1 MKTKQEKKVIDTNRD
16 ELAQSIAD
24 ALNQFNKDGEKVAFF
39 LDGFD
44 SSPTEFT
51 EFISTGA
58 TMLDIA
64 VSNRPHGG
72 IAVGRITEI
81 TGLEGTGKSLVSAHI
96 MANTQKMGGVA
107 VLIDTET
114 AVNPEFY
121 QAIGLDLKKLV
132 WVEAPTVEDVFDRMV
147 HLIEHIRKNPANNN
161 KIVTIVVDSVA
172 AASTKKEME
181 ADFSK
186 DGYATDKAIIIS
198 KAMRKITGMIARQKI
213 ALVFTNQ
220 LRQKMNAPAFSDPWT
235 TSGGKAIAFHAS
247 TRIRLAMVEKLK
259 NADKEI
265 IGVSVKANVVK
276 NRLGPPHRTAEFE
289 VYFNS
294 GINDFGSWL
303 TVMKENKII
312 KQAGPWYTYTDAA
325 TGEETKFQSK
335 DFQKF
340 LESDPVRKEKL
351 YTQICDSL
359 IMKYQQDPTL
369 IEPAISELTDQDDD
383 SQELST
389 KTLLNG

>member
-1 MKTKQEKKVIDTNRD
+1 MAKSNEKKVVQTDRD

-24 ALNQFNKDGEKVAFF
+24 ALNKFNKDGEKIAFF
-39 LDGFD
+39 LDGAD
-44 SSPTEFT
+44 GAPTEFT
-51 EFISTGA
+51 EFVSTGA

-81 TGLEGTGKSLVSAHI
+81 TGLEGSGKSLVCAHL

-114 AVNPEFY
+114 AVNREFY

-132 WVEAPTVEDVFDRMV
+132 WIEAPTVEDVFDRMV
-147 HLIEHIRKNPANNN
+147 HLIEHIRKLPSNKD

-172 AASTKKEME
+172 AASTRKEME

-198 KAMRKITGMIARQKI
+198 KALRKITGMIAKEKI

-220 LRQKMNAPAFSDPWT
+220 LRQKMNAQPFADQWT

-247 TRIRLAMVEKLK
+247 TRIRLSQIKKLDNKKKEDEKL
-259 NADKEI
+259 I
-265 IGVSVKANVVK
+265 IGVKVEANVVK
-276 NRLGPPHRTAEFE
+276 NRLGPPHRKAEFE
-289 VYFNS
+289 IYFDR
-294 GINDFGSWL
+294 GIDDYNSWL
-303 TVMKENKII
+303 DALVRGGMI
-312 KQAGPWYTYTDAA
+312 KQSGAWYTYVDDT
-325 TGEETKFQSK
+325 TGEEIKFQSK
-335 DFQKF
+335 DFGKF
-340 LESDPVRKEKL
+340 LEEDKERKERL
-351 YTQICDSL
+351 YNQMCDAL
-359 IMKYQQDPTL
+359 IMKYQEEVDPVAAEIL
-369 IEPAISELTDQDDD
+369 EEFDND
-383 SQELST
+383 
-389 KTLLNG
+389 

>member
-1 MKTKQEKKVIDTNRD
+1 MAKSSEKKVVQTDRD

-24 ALNQFNKDGEKVAFF
+24 ALNKLNKDGEKIAFF
-39 LDGFD
+39 LDGVD
-44 SSPTEFT
+44 GAPTEFT
-51 EFISTGA
+51 EFVSTGA

-64 VSNRPHGG
+64 ISNRPHGG
-72 IAVGRITEI
+72 IAVGRITEV
-81 TGLEGTGKSLVSAHI
+81 TGLEGSGKSLVCAHL

-114 AVNPEFY
+114 AVNREFY

-132 WVEAPTVEDVFDRMV
+132 WIEAPTVEDVFDRMV
-147 HLIEHIRKNPANNN
+147 HLIEHIRKMPSNKD

-198 KAMRKITGMIARQKI
+198 KAMRKITGMIAKEKI

-247 TRIRLAMVEKLK
+247 TRIRLSQIKKL
-259 NADKEI
+259 DKDDNVY
-265 IGVSVKANVVK
+265 GVKVKANVVK

-289 VYFNS
+289 IHFNR
-294 GINDFGSWL
+294 GIDDYTSWL
-303 TVMKENKII
+303 DVMKEYKFI
-312 KQAGPWYTYTDAA
+312 KQAGAWYAYVDES
-325 TGEETKFQSK
+325 TGEEIKFQSK
-335 DFQKF
+335 DFPKF
-340 LESDPVRKEKL
+340 LEEDPQRKEML
-351 YTQICDSL
+351 YQKICDTL
-359 IMKYQQDPTL
+359 IMKYQEEVDPLVDTL
-369 IEPAISELTDQDDD
+369 IEEVEHD
-383 SQELST
+383 
-389 KTLLNG
+389 

>member
-1 MKTKQEKKVIDTNRD
+1 MAKVEKKTIDTDRD

-24 ALNQFNKDGEKVAFF
+24 ALNKMNKEGDKIAYF
-39 LDGFD
+39 LDGTD
-44 SSPTEFT
+44 NSPTEFT
-51 EFISTGA
+51 DFVGTGA

-64 VSNRPHGG
+64 ISNRPNGG
-72 IAVGRITEI
+72 IAVGRITEV
-81 TGLEGTGKSLVSAHI
+81 TGLEGSGKSLVCAHI

-121 QAIGLDLKKLV
+121 QAIGLDLKKML

-147 HLIEHIRKNPANNN
+147 ALIEHIRKHPTNRD

-198 KAMRKITGMIARQKI
+198 KALRKITGMIAKQNI

-220 LRQKMNAPAFSDPWT
+220 LRQKMNAMPFSDPWT

-247 TRIRLAMVEKLK
+247 TRIRLSQTGKLTDAEK
-259 NADKEI
+259 NV
-265 IGVSVKANVVK
+265 IGVKVKADIVK
-276 NRLGPPHRTAEFE
+276 NRLGPPHRKAEFE
-289 VYFNS
+289 IYFNR
-294 GINDFGSWL
+294 GIDDYTSWL
-303 TVMKENKII
+303 NVMKDNKLV
-312 KQAGPWYTYTDAA
+312 KQAGAWYSHIDEV
-325 TGEETKFQSK
+325 TGAETKFQAK
-335 DFQKF
+335 DFPAF
-340 LESDPVRKEKL
+340 LDANLVRKESI
-351 YTQICDSL
+351 YNAICELL
-359 IMKYQQDPTL
+359 IMKYQTEFDPDAVFVL
-369 IEPAISELTDQDDD
+369 DESGDDE
-383 SQELST
+383 SPKQLM
-389 KTLLNG
+389 LG

>member
-369 IEPAISELTDQDDD
+369 IEPVISELTDQDDD

>member
-1 MKTKQEKKVIDTNRD
+1 
-16 ELAQSIAD
+16 
-24 ALNQFNKDGEKVAFF
+24 
-39 LDGFD
+39 
-44 SSPTEFT
+44 
-51 EFISTGA
+51 
-58 TMLDIA
+58 MLDIA

-81 TGLEGTGKSLVSAHI
+81 TGLEGSGKSLVCAHL

-147 HLIEHIRKNPANNN
+147 TLIEHIRKQPVNKN

-181 ADFSK
+181 ADFAK

-198 KAMRKITGMIARQKI
+198 KAMRKITGMIAKEKI

-220 LRQKMNAPAFSDPWT
+220 LRQKMNAQPFGDQWT

-247 TRIRLAMVEKLK
+247 TRIRLNHIKKLDNKKKDDEKV
-259 NADKEI
+259 I
-265 IGVSVKANVVK
+265 IGVKVEANVIK
-276 NRLGPPHRTAEFE
+276 NRLGPPHRKAEFE
-289 VYFNS
+289 IYFDR
-294 GINDFGSWL
+294 GIDDYNSWL
-303 TVMKENKII
+303 DVSTRSGLI
-312 KQAGPWYTYTDAA
+312 KQSGAWYTYVDDT

-335 DFQKF
+335 DFGKF
-340 LESDPVRKEKL
+340 LEEDKERTDKL
-351 YTQICDSL
+351 YMKICDAL
-359 IMKYQQDPTL
+359 IMKYETEFDPQQVSMMEAAND
-369 IEPAISELTDQDDD
+369 
-383 SQELST
+383 
-389 KTLLNG
+389 

>member
-114 AVNPEFY
+114 AVNKEFY

-220 LRQKMNAPAFSDPWT
+220 LRQKLNAPAFSDPWT

-247 TRIRLAMVEKLK
+247 TRIRLSMVEKLK
-259 NADKEI
+259 NSDKEI

-294 GINDFGSWL
+294 GINDLSSWL

-312 KQAGPWYTYTDAA
+312 KQAGPWYTYTDSV

-340 LESDPVRKEKL
+340 LESDPVRKEAL
-351 YTQICDSL
+351 YTQICDAL
-359 IMKYQQDPTL
+359 IMKYLQDPTL
-369 IEPAISELTDQDDD
+369 VDPTVTDIFEDTQEPP
-383 SQELST
+383 T
-389 KTLLNG
+389 KLLLND